1 MNIRA
6 LNELMKLNG
15 ISSYFYLAQKIP
27 IPYTTLLDLV
37 KGKGEKLSNI
47 RIIADFFGVKLSY
60 LIEDNDKTFLEIDEL
75 NKHIKLCNFI
85 ENNTLKMKDNIKEM
99 SQEENNKVKVKNRN
113 RYER

>member
-1 MNIRA
+1 MNIRV

-15 ISSYFYLAQKIP
+15 ISSYFFLAQKIP

-60 LIEDNDKTFLEIDEL
+60 LIEDNDKTFLEIDE
-75 NKHIKLCNFI
+75 
-85 ENNTLKMKDNIKEM
+85 T
-99 SQEENNKVKVKNRN
+99 NKVRVHPFTGYNSMITTLITYN
-113 RYER
+113 VL

>member
-15 ISSYFYLAQKIP
+15 ISSYFYLAQKIS

-47 RIIADFFGVKLSY
+47 RIIADFFGVNVSY
-60 LIEDNDKTFLEIDEL
+60 LIEENKKTFYEIDEL
-75 NKHIKLCNFI
+75 NKVRIHPFTGY
-85 ENNTLKMKDNIKEM
+85 NNMITTLISYNIPL
-99 SQEENNKVKVKNRN
+99 N
-113 RYER
+113 

>member
-75 NKHIKLCNFI
+75 NKVRIHPFTGY
-85 ENNTLKMKDNIKEM
+85 NNMITTLISYNIPL
-99 SQEENNKVKVKNRN
+99 N
-113 RYER
+113 

>member
-15 ISSYFYLAQKIP
+15 ISSYFYLAQKIS

-47 RIIADFFGVKLSY
+47 RIIADFFGVNVSY
-60 LIEDNDKTFLEIDEL
+60 LIEENKKTFYEIDEL
-75 NKHIKLCNFI
+75 NKVRIHPFTGYNSMIT
-85 ENNTLKMKDNIKEM
+85 TLISYNIPL
-99 SQEENNKVKVKNRN
+99 N
-113 RYER
+113 

>member
-47 RIIADFFGVKLSY
+47 RIIADFLTFYIFYSKELYFGL
-60 LIEDNDKTFLEIDEL
+60 
-75 NKHIKLCNFI
+75 
-85 ENNTLKMKDNIKEM
+85 
-99 SQEENNKVKVKNRN
+99 
-113 RYER
+113 